1 MIMKKLVGKKSIKKI
16 LSVIN
21 NTLDTHAEVV
31 YSDDETVYVNT
42 FLTSVS
48 WQQLITLPKK
58 GVDIE
63 AINTDEEAEGFV
75 VLMIDLRSDEDKE
88 NSNSDQKEIDEDLE
102 KYFLKMFED

>member
-21 NTLDTHAEVV
+21 KVLDTHAEVV
-31 YSDDETVYVNT
+31 YNDDETVYVNT
-42 FLTSVS
+42 FQTSVS
-48 WQQLITLPKK
+48 WQQLINVTKK

-63 AINTDEEAEGFV
+63 AVNTDEEAEGFV

-88 NSNSDQKEIDEDLE
+88 NSDQKEIDEDLD
-102 KYFLKMFED
+102 KYFSKMFEQ

>member
-1 MIMKKLVGKKSIKKI
+1 MKKLAEKNSIKKI

-21 NTLDTHAEVV
+21 KVLDTHAEVV
-31 YSDDETVYVNT
+31 YDDEETVYVNT

-48 WQQLITLPKK
+48 WQQLINVTKK

-63 AINTDEEAEGFV
+63 AVNTDEEAEGFV

-88 NSNSDQKEIDEDLE
+88 NSDQKEIDEDLD
-102 KYFLKMFED
+102 KYFSKMFEQ

>member
-21 NTLDTHAEVV
+21 KALDTHAEVV
-31 YSDDETVYVNT
+31 YDDEETVYVNT
-42 FLTSVS
+42 FLTSVN

-63 AINTDEEAEGFV
+63 AINTDEEADGFV
-75 VLMIDLRSDEDKE
+75 VLMIDLRSDLEKE
-88 NSNSDQKEIDEDLE
+88 NSDQKDIDEDLE
-102 KYFLKMFED
+102 KYFSKMFEQ

>member
-1 MIMKKLVGKKSIKKI
+1 MKKFIGIKSIKKI
-16 LSVIN
+16 LSTIDKGLNTHSEVIYN
-21 NTLDTHAEVV
+21 DE
-31 YSDDETVYVNT
+31 ETVYVNT

-75 VLMIDLRSDEDKE
+75 VLMIDLREEKE
-88 NSNSDQKEIDEDLE
+88 NADQKKIDEDLE
-102 KYFLKMFED
+102 KYFSKMFEQ

>member
-21 NTLDTHAEVV
+21 KVLDTHAEVV
-31 YSDDETVYVNT
+31 YDDEETVYVNT
-42 FLTSVS
+42 FLTSVN

-63 AINTDEEAEGFV
+63 AINTDEEADGFV
-75 VLMIDLRSDEDKE
+75 VLMIDLRSDLEKE
-88 NSNSDQKEIDEDLE
+88 NSDQKDIDEDLE
-102 KYFLKMFED
+102 KYFSKMFEQ

>member
-1 MIMKKLVGKKSIKKI
+1 MKKLVGKKSIKKI

-21 NTLDTHAEVV
+21 KALDTHAEVV
-31 YSDDETVYVNT
+31 YDDEETVYVNT

-48 WQQLITLPKK
+48 WQQLINVTKK

-63 AINTDEEAEGFV
+63 AVNTDEEAEGFV

-88 NSNSDQKEIDEDLE
+88 NSDQKEIDEDLE
-102 KYFLKMFED
+102 KYFSKMFEQ

>member
-1 MIMKKLVGKKSIKKI
+1 MKKLVGKKSIKKI

-31 YSDDETVYVNT
+31 YDDEETVYVNT
-42 FLTSVS
+42 FLNSVN

-63 AINTDEEAEGFV
+63 AVNADEEADGFV
-75 VLMIDLRSDEDKE
+75 VLMIDLRSDLEKE
-88 NSNSDQKEIDEDLE
+88 NSDQKEIDEDLE
-102 KYFLKMFED
+102 KYFSKMFEQ

>member
-1 MIMKKLVGKKSIKKI
+1 MKKLAGKNSIKKI

-21 NTLDTHAEVV
+21 KVLDTHAEVV

-42 FLTSVS
+42 FQTSVN
-48 WQQLITLPKK
+48 WQQLTTLPKK

-75 VLMIDLRSDEDKE
+75 VLMIDLRSDED
-88 NSNSDQKEIDEDLE
+88 NSDQKEIDEDLD
-102 KYFLKMFED
+102 KFFMSFFENNEVSK

>member
-1 MIMKKLVGKKSIKKI
+1 MKKLAGKNSIKKI

-21 NTLDTHAEVV
+21 KVLDTHAEVV

-42 FLTSVS
+42 FQTSVN

-75 VLMIDLRSDEDKE
+75 VLMIDLRSDED
-88 NSNSDQKEIDEDLE
+88 NSDQKEIDEDLD
-102 KYFLKMFED
+102 KFFMSVFENNEVSK

>member
-75 VLMIDLRSDEDKE
+75 VLMIDLREEKE
-88 NSNSDQKEIDEDLE
+88 NTDQKKIDEDLE
-102 KYFLKMFED
+102 KYFSKMFEQ

>member
-1 MIMKKLVGKKSIKKI
+1 MKKLAGKNSIKKI

-21 NTLDTHAEVV
+21 KVLDTHAEVV

-42 FLTSVS
+42 FQTSVN

-75 VLMIDLRSDEDKE
+75 VLMIDLRSDED
-88 NSNSDQKEIDEDLE
+88 NSDQKEIDEDLD
-102 KYFLKMFED
+102 KFFMSFFENNEVSK

>member
-1 MIMKKLVGKKSIKKI
+1 MKKLAGKNSIKKI

-21 NTLDTHAEVV
+21 KALDTHAEVV
-31 YSDDETVYVNT
+31 YDDEETVYVNT

-48 WQQLITLPKK
+48 WQQLINVTKK

-63 AINTDEEAEGFV
+63 AVNTDEEAEGFV

-88 NSNSDQKEIDEDLE
+88 NSDQKEIDEDLE
-102 KYFLKMFED
+102 KYFSKMFEQ